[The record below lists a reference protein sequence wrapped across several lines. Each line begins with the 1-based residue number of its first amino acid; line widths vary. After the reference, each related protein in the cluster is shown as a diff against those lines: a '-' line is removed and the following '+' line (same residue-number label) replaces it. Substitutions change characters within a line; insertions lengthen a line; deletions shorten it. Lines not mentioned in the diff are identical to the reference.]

1 MRLLLSCA
9 LLLPLA
15 ACTTTPLPPAQSA
28 RSAAPPTTADVL
40 AATPGAVVVAP
51 AGGSDA
57 PRPQPVPAPRPALA
71 DGASVPAVQGLLDAA
86 ERARR
91 AGDLA
96 TAGMHLERAQRLAPQ
111 SALVFQRL
119 ADLRLQQ
126 RRPAEAEQFARKG
139 LSFAGSSGQQA
150 LLWRLVAEARRQQ
163 GRSDA
168 ALEALQR
175 AQQLEMPVP

>member
-15 ACTTTPLPPAQSA
+15 ACTTTPVPPAQSPRTA
-28 RSAAPPTTADVL
+28 APSAADAL
-40 AATPGAVVVAP
+40 TPGPAAVVAAP
-51 AGGSDA
+51 AGGSPA
-57 PRPQPVPAPRPALA
+57 VRPQPVPAPRPALA
-71 DGASVPAVQGLLDAA
+71 DGATVPAVQGLLDAA
-86 ERARR
+86 DRARR

-139 LSFAGSSGQQA
+139 LSFAGGSGQQA

-175 AQQLEMPVP
+175 AQQLEMPAP

>member
-15 ACTTTPLPPAQSA
+15 ACTTTPPAPSSP
-28 RSAAPPTTADVL
+28 R
-40 AATPGAVVVAP
+40 VVAP
-51 AGGSDA
+51 ASAATSMPSGVPASA
-57 PRPQPVPAPRPALA
+57 PAASSQSPRPQPVPAPRPALA
-71 DGASVPAVQGLLDAA
+71 DGAAVPAVQGLLDAA

-126 RRPAEAEQFARKG
+126 QRPAEAEQFARKG

-175 AQQLEMPVP
+175 AQQLEMPAP